1 MLTDPPSDD
10 WRPTVARLEV
20 LQRECAGYVSRGLAD
35 RVKQVDAVIASLAP
49 APVVEVPEA
58 LPPTVETVV
67 PAKPKG
73 RRG

>member
-20 LQRECAGYVSRGLAD
+20 LQRERAGYVSRGLAD
-35 RVKQVDAVIASLAP
+35 RVKQVDAVIASLTP
-49 APVVEVPEA
+49 AVVEVPEA
-58 LPPTVETVV
+58 LPPTVETAV

>member
-1 MLTDPPSDD
+1 M
-10 WRPTVARLEV
+10 ARLEV
-20 LQRECAGYVSRGLAD
+20 LQRERAGYVSRGLTD
-35 RVKQVDAVIASLAP
+35 RVKQVDAVIASLTP

-58 LPPTVETVV
+58 LSPAVETAV

>member
-1 MLTDPPSDD
+1 M
-10 WRPTVARLEV
+10 
-20 LQRECAGYVSRGLAD
+20 SRGLTD
-35 RVKQVDAVIASLAP
+35 RVKQVDAVIASLTP
-49 APVVEVPEA
+49 TVVEVPEA

>member
-1 MLTDPPSDD
+1 M
-10 WRPTVARLEV
+10 ARLEV
-20 LQRECAGYVSRGLAD
+20 LQRERAGYVSRGLTD
-35 RVKQVDAVIASLAP
+35 RVKQVDAVIASLTP
-49 APVVEVPEA
+49 TVVEVPEA